1 MEAVFA
7 YGTLLD
13 SEIQRRVI
21 GRTVESRPDTL
32 LGYRKGVLQLAD
44 ATYFIAI
51 RDEQSEIRGAV
62 IEVTPDELR
71 RIDRYEGEEYERVQV
86 VLASG
91 VRAWVYRRP
100 EKGG

>member
-13 SEIQRRVI
+13 PEVQRRVI
-21 GRTVESRPDTL
+21 GRAVESRPDTL
-32 LGYRKGVLQLAD
+32 VGYRKGVLHLAN
-44 ATYFIAI
+44 ASYFIAI
-51 RDEQSEIRGAV
+51 RDERSRIRGGV
-62 IEVTPDELR
+62 IEVTPDELS
-71 RIDRYEGEEYERVQV
+71 RIDRYEGDEYERVRV

-91 VRAWVYRRP
+91 SQAWVYRRP